1 MTNYDTLLYRAYLR
15 IVDDEQLRLFL
26 RELLPMLDT
35 SQGCLDVISMTVG
48 ELQMEGHF
56 RFMCGIGFYKPVA
69 GMFNA
74 HTRNV

>member
-35 SQGCLDVISMTVG
+35 SQGCLDVISMTVR
-48 ELQMEGHF
+48 ELQEEGHF
-56 RFMCGIGFYKPVA
+56 RFMRGIGFYKPA
-69 GMFNA
+69 PGMFNA